1 VVPRAN
7 PDLEPLYEHVRHWWL
22 EVDDEGVVRREVG
35 FVGAGRAIA
44 AAPSGQQSGNLYRP

>member
-35 FVGAGRAIA
+35 FDGAGRAIA